1 MQASPPSFPPRAA
14 SRAACRAM
22 DADNAADAA
31 EAARLALAMSPPSA
45 ESDTSSLMPLVS
57 NLCKE
62 LPSMQPVLES
72 LKATRRHLDAV
83 RENMEALEALQERC
97 TFITACVLVRCRHS
111 SMSKQ
116 PVVVDVSPLIG
127 CVEEIE
133 RLGNCCGGGGEG
145 SGDGRERCPTPWGLG
160 VDVVKEEIEKLG
172 SRVGGM
178 TREMGLADVT
188 SVERKVDDLS
198 GLVVSFVDP
207 RGKEGSSLLTCET
220 NIDELLFN
228 IILGYS

>member
-1 MQASPPSFPPRAA
+1 MQASPPSFPPLAA
-14 SRAACRAM
+14 SRAACLAM

-83 RENMEALEALQERC
+83 KENMEALEALQERC
-97 TFITACVLVRCRHS
+97 TFVTACVVVRCRHS
-111 SMSKQ
+111 SSSKQ
-116 PVVVDVSPLIG
+116 AVVVDVSPLVG

-133 RLGNCCGGGGEG
+133 RLGNCCGGGGGGGG

-160 VDVVKEEIEKLG
+160 VEVVKEEIERLR
-172 SRVGGM
+172 SRVGVM
-178 TREMGLADVT
+178 TRDMGLADDAT
-188 SVERKVDDLS
+188 VERKVDDLS
-198 GLVVSFVDP
+198 GLLVSFLSILEGRVVS
-207 RGKEGSSLLTCET
+207 SNS
-220 NIDELLFN
+220 
-228 IILGYS
+228 